1 MSGTLNRNVTTS
13 TMVVS
18 KAKKEAELSL
28 EEKKAALE
36 LELEEKAAEKAKLEA
51 DIAEQKR
58 LKTEQDAAELAEKL
72 KRSEQEEAY
81 FLEQAQEQAEKRK
94 KLLAQSGSSEAKLEP
109 AVLEPIIADFELKS
123 DESVKSAAE
132 QIQETV
138 KEIKESQ
145 IAAGEA
151 KPFEDYIGYHTDHA
165 ITDEHVEIKPIG
177 FWAKVKAVL
186 RKSLTSLQV
195 IAMIL
200 FLSFSWGGFKYYE
213 WKIDKF
219 NASLNDEQLLTQKI
233 NAYND
238 SNIQRVFFEAGNI
251 GIKVL
256 LALVILF
263 IISPMTVKYIVPFL
277 SGKVNFSED
286 FVNVQPWVR
295 LIIVCVLF
303 FSVLLFLGLMATVN
317 TY

>member
-1 MSGTLNRNVTTS
+1 
-13 TMVVS
+13 MVVE
-18 KAKKEAELSL
+18 KPKKELSL
-28 EEKKAALE
+28 EEQKTALLAEVEKKEAL
-36 LELEEKAAEKAKLEA
+36 LQQLEA
-51 DIAEQKR
+51 DIAEQTK
-58 LKTEQDAAELAEKL
+58 KKAEQDAAELAEKIR
-72 KRSEQEEAY
+72 KAKEEQV
-81 FLEQAQEQAEKRK
+81 FLLEQSKEADDKLK
-94 KLLAQSGSSEAKLEP
+94 KLMAQSVQENSEAPP
-109 AVLEPIIADFELKS
+109 APKKSKYDQVQELVDTARTLIE
-123 DESVKSAAE
+123 DENNPVEKSAAE

-145 IAAGEA
+145 MAAGE
-151 KPFEDYIGYHTDHA
+151 KFTVNSEKWVLSDV
-165 ITDEHVEIKPIG
+165 DEPERIG
-177 FWAKVKAVL
+177 FWGKVKATL

-195 IAMIL
+195 IAML
-200 FLSFSWGGFKYYE
+200 VFLGVSWGGFKYYE

-219 NASLNDEQLLTQKI
+219 NASLSDEQLLTQKI

-286 FVNVQPWVR
+286 FINVQPWVR
-295 LIIVCVLF
+295 LIVVCVLF
-303 FSVLLFLGLMATVN
+303 FAVLLFLGLMATVN